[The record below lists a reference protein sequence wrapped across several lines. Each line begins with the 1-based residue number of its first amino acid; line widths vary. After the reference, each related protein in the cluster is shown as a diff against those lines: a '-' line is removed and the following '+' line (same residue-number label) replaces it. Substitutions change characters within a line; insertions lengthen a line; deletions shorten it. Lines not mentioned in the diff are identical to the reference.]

1 MVLVA
6 VVVGVA
12 VALSLLLHRRHGCCI
27 VILAVAVSPA
37 VVIGVVHLFA
47 VVVVIIPCFPW
58 NGIARLS
65 RFAQLLWTFF
75 ASDIIIS
82 LSKQTISYKI
92 FALVGESSV
101 FTSSEFILLVIVTR
115 RLNFLEIIRNEK
127 DFLVIF

>member
-47 VVVVIIPCFPW
+47 VVIVIIPSFPW

-75 ASDIIIS
+75 ASDIFS